1 MSSLISFIS
10 VLYFSVYSSF
20 VSLGK
25 FIPRYLIIF
34 VAMVNEL
41 DSLTSLFYFS
51 LLEYRN
57 ASDFCVLILCHATFL
72 NSLISSSD
80 FLILSL
86 GFSMYSMMS
95 FSNSERLLPSFLI
108 WIHFISF
115 SCLITVART
124 CRKML
129 NKSGDSGHPYLVPIL
144 GGMLSV
150 FYC

>member
-1 MSSLISFIS
+1 M
-10 VLYFSVYSSF
+10 YSSF
-20 VSLGK
+20 VFLGK

-80 FLILSL
+80 FLILYL
-86 GFSMYSMMS
+86 GFSMYSILS
-95 FSNSERLLPSFLI
+95 SANRLEGLPGP
-108 WIHFISF
+108 
-115 SCLITVART
+115 ARAST
-124 CRKML
+124 PDQ
-129 NKSGDSGHPYLVPIL
+129 N
-144 GGMLSV
+144 LSV
-150 FYC
+150 YCILYYVFHQLF